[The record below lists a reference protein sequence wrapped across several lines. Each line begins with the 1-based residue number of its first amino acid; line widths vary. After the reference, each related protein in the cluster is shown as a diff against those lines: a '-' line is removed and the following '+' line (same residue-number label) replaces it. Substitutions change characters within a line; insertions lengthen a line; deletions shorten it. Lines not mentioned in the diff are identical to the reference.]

1 VWRHRTPAGVTA
13 DTALTAVPCGLK
25 LLAAS
30 PGASPGAAPASG
42 KRRRVTMHWTDL
54 FNSVGSLFIVA
65 TASTKTMVPLRTLAI
80 VANCFLIVFY
90 GVTHQWVPCLL
101 QTAALPLNAWRLYQM
116 VVLIRNVRGAIR
128 GNTSMDWLKPFM
140 TGRRFR
146 KGDILFAKGE
156 RANEMFCTVTGR
168 YLLLELGIELKPG
181 QVVGELAML
190 APENRRTATL
200 ECIED
205 GEALSITYE
214 QVEQLYYQ
222 NPTFG
227 FYFLRLATARLF
239 ENINKLEG
247 ELARQHA
254 AQA

>member
-1 VWRHRTPAGVTA
+1 
-13 DTALTAVPCGLK
+13 
-25 LLAAS
+25 
-30 PGASPGAAPASG
+30 
-42 KRRRVTMHWTDL
+42 MHWTDL

-65 TASTKTMVPLRTLAI
+65 TASTKTMVPLRILAI

-90 GVTHQWVPCLL
+90 AVTHSWVPMVL
-101 QTAALPLNAWRLYQM
+101 QAAALPLNAWRLYQM
-116 VVLIRNVRGAIR
+116 IVLIRNVRGAIR
-128 GNTSMDWLKPFM
+128 GNSSMDWLKPFM
-140 TGRRFR
+140 TGRHFR

-156 RANEMFCTVTGR
+156 PANEMFCTVTGR
-168 YLLLELGIELKPG
+168 YRLLELGIELKPG
-181 QVVGELAML
+181 QLVGELAML
-190 APENRRTATL
+190 APDNRRTATL
-200 ECIED
+200 ECIEQ

-239 ENINKLEG
+239 DNISRMES
-247 ELARQHA
+247 ELTRIHA

>member
-1 VWRHRTPAGVTA
+1 
-13 DTALTAVPCGLK
+13 
-25 LLAAS
+25 
-30 PGASPGAAPASG
+30 
-42 KRRRVTMHWTDL
+42 MHWTDL

-65 TASTKTMVPLRTLAI
+65 TASTKTMVPLRILAI

-90 GVTHQWVPCLL
+90 TVTHSWVPMVL

-116 VVLIRNVRGAIR
+116 IVLIRNVRGAIR
-128 GNTSMDWLKPFM
+128 GNSSMDWLKPFM
-140 TGRRFR
+140 TGRHLR

-156 RANEMFCTVTGR
+156 PANEMFCTVTGR

-181 QVVGELAML
+181 QLVGELAML
-190 APENRRTATL
+190 APDNRRTATL
-200 ECIED
+200 ECIAE
-205 GEALSITYE
+205 GESLSITYE

-239 ENINKLEG
+239 ENISRMES

-254 AQA
+254 AQT

>member
-1 VWRHRTPAGVTA
+1 
-13 DTALTAVPCGLK
+13 
-25 LLAAS
+25 
-30 PGASPGAAPASG
+30 
-42 KRRRVTMHWTDL
+42 MHWTDL

-65 TASTKTMVPLRTLAI
+65 TASTKTMVPLRILAI

-90 GVTHQWVPCLL
+90 AVTHSWVPMVL

-116 VVLIRNVRGAIR
+116 IVLIRNVRGAIR
-128 GNTSMDWLKPFM
+128 GNSSMDWLKPFM
-140 TGRRFR
+140 TGRHFR

-156 RANEMFCTVTGR
+156 PANEMFCTVTGR
-168 YLLLELGIELKPG
+168 YRLLELGIELKPG
-181 QVVGELAML
+181 QLVGELAML
-190 APENRRTATL
+190 APDNRRTATL

-239 ENINKLEG
+239 ENISRMES
-247 ELARQHA
+247 ELTRIHA

>member
-1 VWRHRTPAGVTA
+1 
-13 DTALTAVPCGLK
+13 
-25 LLAAS
+25 
-30 PGASPGAAPASG
+30 
-42 KRRRVTMHWTDL
+42 MHWTDL

-65 TASTKTMVPLRTLAI
+65 TASTKTMVPLRILAI

-90 GVTHQWVPCLL
+90 AVTHSWVPMVL
-101 QTAALPLNAWRLYQM
+101 QAAALPLNAWRLYQM
-116 VVLIRNVRGAIR
+116 IVLIRNVRGAIC
-128 GNTSMDWLKPFM
+128 GNSSMDWLKPFM
-140 TGRRFR
+140 TGRHFR

-156 RANEMFCTVTGR
+156 PANEMFCTVTGR
-168 YLLLELGIELKPG
+168 YRLLELGIELKPG
-181 QVVGELAML
+181 QLVGELAML
-190 APENRRTATL
+190 APDNRRTATL
-200 ECIED
+200 ECIEQ

-239 ENINKLEG
+239 DNISRMES
-247 ELARQHA
+247 ELARIHA